1 MGKRE
6 KEMGHTTRRLFD
18 EKFRLEKISKQNN
31 LLEKPRAHIDF
42 EFFCMPLEDYFR
54 KRTVKS
60 ESKGGMP
67 PFDHILM
74 FKIVSLQ
81 RYYNLSDDG
90 IEYAILDRLSF
101 MRFLGLTLSHSV
113 ADAKT
118 IWNFKNELA
127 KGDMV
132 NKLFKKLDNRLDKEG
147 VIIHKGKMADATI
160 VETPRQRNSREEN
173 EQIKAGEVPEDWKEN
188 PNKLRQK
195 DVDAAWLKK
204 NGETFYGY
212 KDHIKADTK
221 TKLITD
227 YEVTSAS
234 VHDGE
239 ALENLL
245 NKKEDQGQPFYA
257 DSAYRSEA
265 IEQSL
270 KKKNIGSQI
279 HEKGYRNN
287 PLTKR
292 QQQRNR
298 KKSKTRARVEHIF
311 AFMENSMQGVYLR
324 CPSLGRAKA
333 AMGLMNITY
342 NLLRLTQLK
351 VCLSRVPR

>member
-1 MGKRE
+1 MRN
-6 KEMGHTTRRLFD
+6 TTRGLFD
-18 EKFRLEKISKQNN
+18 EQFRLEKISKQNDP
-31 LLEKPRAHIDF
+31 LEKLQAHIDF
-42 EFFCMPLEDYFR
+42 EFFRRPLEDYFR
-54 KRTVKS
+54 KDK
-60 ESKGGMP
+60 EKGNNKGGRP
-67 PFDHILM
+67 PYDYVMM
-74 FKIVSLQ
+74 FKIVILQ
-81 RYYNLSDDG
+81 RYYSLSDDST
-90 IEYAILDRLSF
+90 EYAILDRLSF
-101 MRFLGLTLSHSV
+101 MRFLGLTLSNAVPDS
-113 ADAKT
+113 KT

-132 NKLFKKLDNRLDKEG
+132 NKLFKKLDRLDKEG
-147 VIIHKGKMADATI
+147 VIIHEGKMADATI

-173 EQIKAGEVPEDWKEN
+173 DQIKAGEVPEEWKEN

-221 TKLITD
+221 TKLITG

-234 VHDGE
+234 VHDSE

-245 NKKEDQGQPFYA
+245 DKKEDQDQPFYA

-265 IEQSL
+265 IEKSL
-270 KKKNIGSQI
+270 SKKNIESQI
-279 HEKGYRNN
+279 HEKGYRGR

-298 KKSKTRARVEHIF
+298 KKSKVRVRVEHIF
-311 AFMENSMQGVYLR
+311 AFMENSMQGVYLHCR
-324 CPSLGRAKA
+324 SLVRAKVA
-333 AMGLMNITY
+333 IGLMNITY
-342 NLLRLTQLK
+342 NLFRLTQIK
-351 VCLSRVPR
+351 ICLSRA